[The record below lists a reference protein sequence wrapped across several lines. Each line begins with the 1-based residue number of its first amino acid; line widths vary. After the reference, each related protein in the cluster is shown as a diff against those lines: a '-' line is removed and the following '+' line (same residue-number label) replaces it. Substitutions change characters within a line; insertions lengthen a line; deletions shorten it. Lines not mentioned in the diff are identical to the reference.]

1 MILTGIS
8 HMYWI
13 TRLSLIHDAFL
24 FVFIIAATVAS
35 LTGIIVFLSTGDDK
49 DDYAC
54 FKRVKK
60 GFITAIVA
68 VVLSGVGLVFVPKT
82 NEALLIYGVGTTIDY
97 VDNNE
102 TIKQLPDKAVQALD
116 KYLDLLNK
124 DSENK
129 NSHNSNEFN

>member
-13 TRLSLIHDAFL
+13 TRLSSIHDAFI
-24 FVFIIAATVAS
+24 FIFIIAVIVAVF
-35 LTGIIVFLSTGDDK
+35 TGIIVLLSSNDK

-54 FKRVKK
+54 FKQAKK
-60 GFITAIVA
+60 RFITAIVA
-68 VVLSGVGLVFVPKT
+68 VVLSGIGLVFVPKT

-97 VDNNE
+97 VDSNE

-116 KYLDLLNK
+116 KYLDSLNK

-129 NSHNSNEFN
+129 NSHN

>member
-13 TRLSLIHDAFL
+13 TRLSSIHDAFL
-24 FVFIIAATVAS
+24 LVFIIAATVAV
-35 LTGIIVFLSTGDDK
+35 LTGIIVLLPI
-49 DDYAC
+49 DYEDNYAY
-54 FKRVKK
+54 FKRLKK
-60 GFITAIVA
+60 CFITAVVA
-68 VVLSGVGLVFVPKT
+68 VVLNGIGLVFVPKT

-102 TIKQLPDKAVQALD
+102 TIKQLPDKAVHALD
-116 KYLDLLNK
+116 KYLDSFNK

-129 NSHNSNEFN
+129 NSHN

>member
-13 TRLSLIHDAFL
+13 TRLSSIHDAFL
-24 FVFIIAATVAS
+24 FVFIIAVIVAVF
-35 LTGIIVFLSTGDDK
+35 TGIIVLLSSNDK

-54 FKRVKK
+54 FKQAKK
-60 GFITAIVA
+60 RFITAIVA
-68 VVLSGVGLVFVPKT
+68 VVLNGIGLVFVPKT
-82 NEALLIYGVGTTIDY
+82 NEALLIYGVGTSIDY

-116 KYLDLLNK
+116 KYLDSLNK

-129 NSHNSNEFN
+129 NSHN

>member
-1 MILTGIS
+1 
-8 HMYWI
+8 MYWI
-13 TRLSLIHDAFL
+13 TRLSSIHDAFL
-24 FVFIIAATVAS
+24 FVFIIAATVTF
-35 LTGIIVFLSTGDDK
+35 LTGVVVLLIGGNK
-49 DDYAC
+49 DAYDC
-54 FKRVKK
+54 FKHVKK
-60 GFITAIVA
+60 YFITAVVA
-68 VVLSGVGLVFVPKT
+68 VILSGIGLVFVPKT

-129 NSHNSNEFN
+129 NSHN

>member
-13 TRLSLIHDAFL
+13 TRLSSIHDAFL
-24 FVFIIAATVAS
+24 FVFIIAVIVAVF
-35 LTGIIVFLSTGDDK
+35 TGIIVLLSSNDK

-54 FKRVKK
+54 FKQAKK
-60 GFITAIVA
+60 RFITAIVA
-68 VVLSGVGLVFVPKT
+68 VVLNGIGLVFVPKT
-82 NEALLIYGVGTTIDY
+82 NEALLIYGVGTSIDY

-116 KYLDLLNK
+116 KYLDSLNK
-124 DSENK
+124 DGENK
-129 NSHNSNEFN
+129 NSHN

>member
-1 MILTGIS
+1 MILSGIS

-24 FVFIIAATVAS
+24 FVFIIATTVAF
-35 LTGIIVFLSTGDDK
+35 LTGVIVFLSIGDDK

-60 GFITAIVA
+60 CFITAIVA
-68 VVLSGVGLVFVPKT
+68 VVLNGVGLVFVPKT

-124 DSENK
+124 GSENK
-129 NSHNSNEFN
+129 NSHN

>member
-13 TRLSLIHDAFL
+13 TRLSSIHNALIFI
-24 FVFIIAATVAS
+24 FIIAVIAVVF
-35 LTGIIVFLSTGDDK
+35 TGIIILSFSDDE
-49 DDYAC
+49 DNHAR
-54 FKRVKK
+54 FKRLKK
-60 GFITAIVA
+60 CFITAVAA
-68 VVLSGVGLVFVPKT
+68 VVLSGIGLVFVPKT

-102 TIKQLPDKAVQALD
+102 TIKQLPDRAVQALD
-116 KYLDLLNK
+116 KYLDSFNK

-129 NSHNSNEFN
+129 NSHN

>member
-13 TRLSLIHDAFL
+13 TRLSSIHDAFI
-24 FVFIIAATVAS
+24 FIFIIAVIVAVF
-35 LTGIIVFLSTGDDK
+35 TGIIVLLSSNDK

-54 FKRVKK
+54 FKQAKK
-60 GFITAIVA
+60 RFITAIVA
-68 VVLSGVGLVFVPKT
+68 VVFSGIGLVFVPKT

-116 KYLDLLNK
+116 KYLDSLNK

-129 NSHNSNEFN
+129 NSHN

>member
-1 MILTGIS
+1 MILSGIS

-13 TRLSLIHDAFL
+13 TRLSSIHDAFI
-24 FVFIIAATVAS
+24 FIFIIAIIAAVF
-35 LTGIIVFLSTGDDK
+35 TGIIGLPFSDDE
-49 DDYAC
+49 DNHAC
-54 FKRVKK
+54 FKCIKK
-60 GFITAIVA
+60 CFITSVAA
-68 VVLSGVGLVFVPKT
+68 VVLCGIGLVFVPKT

-116 KYLDLLNK
+116 KYLDSFNK

-129 NSHNSNEFN
+129 DSNN

>member
-13 TRLSLIHDAFL
+13 TRLSSIHDAFS
-24 FVFIIAATVAS
+24 FVFIIATTVAS
-35 LTGIIVFLSTGDDK
+35 LTGVIVLLIGDDK
-49 DDYAC
+49 DDCAF
-54 FKRVKK
+54 FKHVKK
-60 GFITAIVA
+60 YFITAVVA
-68 VVLSGVGLVFVPKT
+68 VVLSGMGLVFVPKT

-116 KYLDLLNK
+116 KYLDSLNK
-124 DSENK
+124 DSEDK
-129 NSHNSNEFN
+129 KSHN

>member
-8 HMYWI
+8 DMYWI
-13 TRLSLIHDAFL
+13 TRLSSIHDAFL
-24 FVFIIAATVAS
+24 FVFIIAAIVAGF
-35 LTGIIVFLSTGDDK
+35 TGIIILLIGDDK
-49 DDYAC
+49 DDHAC

-60 GFITAIVA
+60 YFITAFVA
-68 VVLSGVGLVFVPKT
+68 VVLGGIGLVFVPKT

-116 KYLDLLNK
+116 KYLYSFNK

-129 NSHNSNEFN
+129 DSHN

>member
-13 TRLSLIHDAFL
+13 TRLSSIHNAFI
-24 FVFIIAATVAS
+24 FIFIIAATVAV
-35 LTGIIVFLSTGDDK
+35 LAGIIVLSFSNDDE
-49 DDYAC
+49 DDNAC
-54 FKRVKK
+54 FKRIKK
-60 GFITAIVA
+60 CFITAVVA
-68 VVLSGVGLVFVPKT
+68 VVLCGIGLVFVPKT

-116 KYLDLLNK
+116 KYLDSLNK

-129 NSHNSNEFN
+129 NSHN

>member
-8 HMYWI
+8 DMYWI
-13 TRLSLIHDAFL
+13 TRLSSIHDAFL
-24 FVFIIAATVAS
+24 FVLIIAMIVAVF
-35 LTGIIVFLSTGDDK
+35 TGIIVLAFCNDK

-54 FKRVKK
+54 FKQVKK
-60 GFITAIVA
+60 CFITAIVA
-68 VVLSGVGLVFVPKT
+68 VVLNGIGLVFVPKT
-82 NEALLIYGVGTTIDY
+82 SEALLIYGVGTTIDY

-116 KYLDLLNK
+116 KYLDSLNK

-129 NSHNSNEFN
+129 NSHN

>member
-1 MILTGIS
+1 MILSGIS

-13 TRLSLIHDAFL
+13 TRLSSIHNAFI
-24 FVFIIAATVAS
+24 FIFIIAVIVAVI
-35 LTGIIVFLSTGDDK
+35 TGIIVLSFSNDDE
-49 DDYAC
+49 DDNAC
-54 FKRVKK
+54 FKRIKK
-60 GFITAIVA
+60 CFITSVVT
-68 VVLSGVGLVFVPKT
+68 VVLSGIGLVFVPKT

-116 KYLDLLNK
+116 KYLDSFNK

-129 NSHNSNEFN
+129 DSNN

>member
-8 HMYWI
+8 NMYWI

-24 FVFIIAATVAS
+24 FVFIIATIVAVI
-35 LTGIIVFLSTGDDK
+35 TGMIILLIGNDK
-49 DDYAC
+49 DDHSC
-54 FKRVKK
+54 FKCVKK
-60 GFITAIVA
+60 YFITAVMT
-68 VVLSGVGLVFVPKT
+68 VVLNGIGLVFVPNT
-82 NEALLIYGVGTTIDY
+82 SEALLIYGVGTTIDY

-129 NSHNSNEFN
+129 NYHN

>member
-13 TRLSLIHDAFL
+13 TRLSSIHDAFL
-24 FVFIIAATVAS
+24 FVFIIAAIVAGF
-35 LTGIIVFLSTGDDK
+35 TGIIILLIGDDK
-49 DDYAC
+49 DDHAC

-60 GFITAIVA
+60 YFITAFVA
-68 VVLSGVGLVFVPKT
+68 VVLGGIGLVFVPKT

-116 KYLDLLNK
+116 KYLDSLNK
-124 DSENK
+124 DRENK
-129 NSHNSNEFN
+129 NSHN